1 MADVAERAADE
12 VIKVPAG
19 LMGLLRQSYDTREKV
34 LDWMLSFAV
43 VWVMVILFRQQL
55 TEMWG
60 QRNLGP
66 NAGRKDNLVPN
77 QDLASMIGAV
87 GDIPPGIYT
96 YNMPSSR
103 MIRYAR
109 GPSGTR
115 VPSDPSATPVYP
127 E

>member
-55 TEMWG
+55 TEAWG
-60 QRNLGP
+60 QRDLGP
-66 NAGRKDNLVPN
+66 NVGREDSLVPN
-77 QDLASMIGAV
+77 QNLASMIGAAD
-87 GDIPPGIYT
+87 DIPPGIYT

-103 MIRYAR
+103 MLKHSR

-115 VPSDPSATPVYP
+115 VPTDPSATPVYP